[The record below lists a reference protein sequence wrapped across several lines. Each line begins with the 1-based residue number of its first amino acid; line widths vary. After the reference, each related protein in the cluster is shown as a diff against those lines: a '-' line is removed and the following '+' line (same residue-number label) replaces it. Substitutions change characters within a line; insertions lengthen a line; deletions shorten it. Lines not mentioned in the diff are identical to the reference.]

1 MSSVIPFV
9 FNGVDFCVVTINEKS
24 WTRSKQTCSALEYR
38 KGRARDVLKR
48 HVSIENKQ
56 HKHELEGRAAAANLL
71 EWPNGLSQPDDYYI
85 NEEGMYELVFSIQQ
99 PKAKHFR
106 KLCCNVL
113 FPYVRQQFT
122 KKYRKNIN
130 KPSQAMTIK

>member
-9 FNGVDFCVVTINEKS
+9 FNAVDFCVVTINEKS
-24 WTRSKQTCSALEYR
+24 WTRAKEVCRALEYK

-56 HKHELEGRAAAANLL
+56 HKHKLEGRTAAANPL
-71 EWPNGLSQPDDYYI
+71 EWPKNSQPDDYYI
-85 NEEGMYELVFSIQQ
+85 NEEGMYELVFSSQQ
-99 PKAKHFR
+99 PKAKDFR

-113 FPYVRQQFT
+113 FPYVRQQLT
-122 KKYRKNIN
+122 N
-130 KPSQAMTIK
+130 KIQEEHQ